1 MKDLFRELTVVEL
14 ASVLAGPSVGM
25 FFAELGAR
33 VIKVESPSGDV
44 TRGWKLPD
52 ESPDSNVSAY
62 FSSVNYH
69 KEYVSLDLKDP
80 SDREHL
86 NAILKEADVLIQNWK
101 EGDAEKFGLSAGSLM
116 ARFPK
121 LIIADLSGFALE
133 TQRVAYDIVLQ
144 AETGWLSMTGHPG
157 GGPAKLPVAL
167 IDLLAGHQLKE
178 GILAALWQRERTGT
192 GAQVAVSLEESALA
206 SLANQASN
214 YLMCGNIPGPMGT
227 AHPNIAPYGEIFRCR
242 DDRPLLLAV
251 GSDVQFQKLCSILGH
266 PEWAEQAEF
275 RTNQQ
280 RVAHRALLAETLST
294 AFPRDVRDAWMEA
307 LVAAHIPCAAVRT
320 LDEVLTGP
328 VAQKMIREENIQGT
342 PTRRL
347 SSLGFDLRSGHA
359 GE

>member
-242 DDRPLLLAV
+242 DDHPLLLAV
-251 GSDVQFQKLCSILGH
+251 GSDVQFQKLC
-266 PEWAEQAEF
+266 
-275 RTNQQ
+275 
-280 RVAHRALLAETLST
+280 
-294 AFPRDVRDAWMEA
+294 
-307 LVAAHIPCAAVRT
+307 
-320 LDEVLTGP
+320 
-328 VAQKMIREENIQGT
+328 
-342 PTRRL
+342 
-347 SSLGFDLRSGHA
+347 
-359 GE
+359 